1 MGGQK
6 QTVKHRDSQQ
16 VKLPSFLTSGMEGL
30 TSLHRCR
37 CMLEPSGWAPWLNQ
51 NRKAKDKIPSCSGMK
66 LETETIFGASLFMLS
81 TVLLGSLVE

>member
-1 MGGQK
+1 
-6 QTVKHRDSQQ
+6 
-16 VKLPSFLTSGMEGL
+16 
-30 TSLHRCR
+30 
-37 CMLEPSGWAPWLNQ
+37 MLEPSGWAPWLNQ